1 MKLRHV
7 SCLCLLLSLSAC
19 VNQEDKGEKS
29 NFKGE
34 EFSKHVRPT
43 DPRTPEEERLGFK
56 LPPGFEIS
64 LFASEPDIGKPMN
77 IAFDARGR
85 MWVTQSF
92 EYPFPAKGTGKDRI
106 TILED
111 TDQDGKADKFKHFN
125 DRSEERRE
133 GKECVSTCRSRWS
146 PYT

>member
-7 SCLCLLLSLSAC
+7 SCLFPKLLSSDL
-19 VNQEDKGEKS
+19 VKQEDKGEKS

-34 EFSKHVRPT
+34 EFSKHVRST

-106 TILED
+106 TILE
-111 TDQDGKADKFKHFN
+111 
-125 DRSEERRE
+125 RSDEHKSE
-133 GKECVSTCRSRWS
+133 
-146 PYT
+146 

>member
-7 SCLCLLLSLSAC
+7 SCLFLLLSLSAC

-34 EFSKHVRPT
+34 EFSKHVRST

-77 IAFDARGR
+77 IAFDARGMR
-85 MWVTQSF
+85 
-92 EYPFPAKGTGKDRI
+92 A
-106 TILED
+106 
-111 TDQDGKADKFKHFN
+111 
-125 DRSEERRE
+125 EERRVGTE
-133 GKECVSTCRSRWS
+133 GVSTCRSRWS
-146 PYT
+146 PYHEKKNT